1 MMDEMYFGLDEETS
15 QEEKLKESNITDFE
29 IAKKKRLP
37 YHIWTVGDTDYK
49 MKLTT
54 DKIAMLENKY
64 RMNILRLVTMND
76 IPPLSTMLTIAQA
89 ALLPWQHGMKFEKVK
104 SLYDTWLEEGGNQMD
119 FYSRV
124 IIPTLSVSGFFT
136 ADQTESIM
144 KNLNAADELL

>member
-1 MMDEMYFGLDEETS
+1 MMNEMYAGLDEEIT

-29 IAKKKRLP
+29 GAKKKRLP
-37 YHIWTVGDTDYK
+37 YHIWTVGGTDYK

-54 DKIAMLENKY
+54 DKITTLENKY

-104 SLYDTWLEEGGNQMD
+104 GLYDKWVEEGGNQMD

-124 IIPTLSVSGFFT
+124 LIPILSVSGFFT

>member
-1 MMDEMYFGLDEETS
+1 MNEMYTGLDEEIS
-15 QEEKLKESNITDFE
+15 QEEKLKESNIADFE
-29 IAKKKRLP
+29 TAKKKRLP
-37 YHIWTVGDTDYK
+37 HHIWLVGGTEYK

-54 DKIAMLENKY
+54 DKITTLENKY
-64 RMNILRLVTMND
+64 HMNILRLVTAND

-104 SLYDTWLEEGGNQMD
+104 GLYDKYVDEGGNQMD

-136 ADQTESIM
+136 EDQRESIM
-144 KNLNAADELL
+144 KNLSAADELL

>member
-1 MMDEMYFGLDEETS
+1 MNEMYTGLDEEII
-15 QEEKLKESNITDFE
+15 QEEKLRESNITDFE
-29 IAKKKRLP
+29 TAKKKRLP
-37 YHIWTVGDTDYK
+37 YHIWTVGGTDYK

-54 DKIAMLENKY
+54 DKITTLENKY

-104 SLYDTWLEEGGNQMD
+104 ALYDKWVEDGGNQMD

-136 ADQTESIM
+136 EDQTESIM